1 MKEEII
7 NLISE
12 VLEVD
17 KKKINENTNLI
28 NDLEVESLDL
38 VDLVAAF
45 EKKYNFEIPDKDIK
59 ELQTVYDIIT
69 YIESKNV

>member
-1 MKEEII
+1 MKDEII

-17 KKKINENTNLI
+17 KNIVNDNTNLLK
-28 NDLEVESLDL
+28 DLEIESLDL

-45 EKKYNFEIPDKDIK
+45 EKQYNFEIPDKDIK
-59 ELQTVYDIIT
+59 ELQTVNDIIK

>member
-45 EKKYNFEIPDKDIK
+45 EKKYSFEIPDKDIK

>member
-1 MKEEII
+1 MKDEII

-17 KKKINENTNLI
+17 KNIVNENTNLLK
-28 NDLEVESLDL
+28 DLEIESLDL

-45 EKKYNFEIPDKDIK
+45 EKQYNFEIPDKDIK
-59 ELQTVYDIIT
+59 ELQTVNDIIK

>member
-1 MKEEII
+1 MKDEII

-17 KKKINENTNLI
+17 KNIVNENTNLLK
-28 NDLEVESLDL
+28 DLEIESLYL

-45 EKKYNFEIPDKDIK
+45 EKQYNFEIPDKDIK
-59 ELQTVYDIIT
+59 ELQTVNDIIK

>member
-1 MKEEII
+1 MKDEII

-17 KKKINENTNLI
+17 KNIVNENTNLLK
-28 NDLEVESLDL
+28 DLEIESLDL
-38 VDLVAAF
+38 VDLVAAS
-45 EKKYNFEIPDKDIK
+45 EKQYNFEILDKDIK
-59 ELQTVYDIIT
+59 ELQTVNDIIK